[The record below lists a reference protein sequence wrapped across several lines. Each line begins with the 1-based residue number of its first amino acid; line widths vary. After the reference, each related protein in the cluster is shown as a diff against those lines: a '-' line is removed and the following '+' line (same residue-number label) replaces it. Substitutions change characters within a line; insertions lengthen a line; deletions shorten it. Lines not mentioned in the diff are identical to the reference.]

1 MEEKTDVI
9 ADPDTWIVRWD
20 ENVRRHDN
28 TDYYRQ
34 TVGWLLA
41 LGRRV
46 VCAKCGG
53 EIPVFYEPYCQRC
66 GPKPP
71 PPPKVDL

>member
-9 ADPDTWIVRWD
+9 ADPGTWIVRWD

-46 VCAKCGG
+46 VCAKCGR
-53 EIPVFYEPYCQRC
+53 EIPAFYEPYCGRC

-71 PPPKVDL
+71 PPPKVDI